1 MIRKPEKKTSV
12 IWFLQSIVATTIL
25 ASVLTA
31 AVYFLADYNLIYL
44 VTGFQTL
51 AAVSAIAHTFYR
63 YASWEFEVRENHLY
77 LEHGVLRKVYTM
89 VPFVRIQ
96 HVDTQR
102 NVLDRLLGLSG
113 VVVYTAGSRGADV
126 KIPGLDPGQAE
137 ELQGKLRDKAIE
149 SEDRDGV

>member
-1 MIRKPEKKTSV
+1 MSEKPEKKTSV
-12 IWFLQSIVATTIL
+12 IWLLQSVLALSVL
-25 ASVLTA
+25 ASVISTAIFFLTEFNP
-31 AVYFLADYNLIYL
+31 VYFFLGIQGLAVL
-44 VTGFQTL
+44 L
-51 AAVSAIAHTFYR
+51 AAVHTFYR
-63 YASWEFEVRENHLY
+63 YASWGFEVRDDHLY

-89 VPFVRIQ
+89 VPFVRVQ

-126 KIPGLDPGQAE
+126 KIPGLNPEHAVK
-137 ELQGKLRDKAIE
+137 LQEKLRDMAIE